1 MKTQSLDATQCLIC
15 GGKLNRVK
23 SGELYECIDCGEV
36 FDLRDISKME
46 IDLDVLDRLLI
57 YSLKRKTQKT
67 IRANSHS

>member
-1 MKTQSLDATQCLIC
+1 M
-15 GGKLNRVK
+15 
-23 SGELYECIDCGEV
+23 DCGEV